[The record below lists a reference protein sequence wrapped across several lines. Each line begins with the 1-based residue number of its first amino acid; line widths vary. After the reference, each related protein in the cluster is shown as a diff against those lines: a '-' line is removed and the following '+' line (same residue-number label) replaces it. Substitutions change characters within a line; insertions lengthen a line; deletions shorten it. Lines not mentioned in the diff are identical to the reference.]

1 VAELQVF
8 LAFPSNTATL
18 SQSLPLI
25 AFVWFCSDLK
35 EIEMRRLLSL
45 LLVCFATIVV
55 VAQAPSASPQSSEA
69 ITASQT
75 STQTDKAT
83 VYVYRY
89 RSFEGGALVP
99 SVFCDDAQLAR
110 IQNGRYFTVKVSPGK
125 HTFQSND
132 KQSGVAVDLKPGEE
146 YFLRV
151 EIAAGLMKGH
161 GRLLAVMPE
170 QGRFDLQ
177 SKKMK
182 PVDEDK
188 VSDKERVSTAPVTF
202 AEEKASKI
210 GGGAR

>member
-1 VAELQVF
+1 M
-8 LAFPSNTATL
+8 
-18 SQSLPLI
+18 
-25 AFVWFCSDLK
+25 K
-35 EIEMRRLLSL
+35 RLFSL
-45 LLVCFATIVV
+45 LVVCFTTITTI
-55 VAQAPSASPQSSEA
+55 AQVPSSSPQSSEA
-69 ITASQT
+69 PAAQT
-75 STQTDKAT
+75 SSQTDKAT

-132 KQSGVAVDLKPGEE
+132 KQSGVAVDLKPGQE

-182 PVDEDK
+182 PVDADK
-188 VSDKERVSTAPVTF
+188 VSDKERVSIDPIIF
-202 AEEKASKI
+202 AEAEKASK
-210 GGGAR
+210 